1 MIWRWIFWHCSV
13 KSFSSVWLFVTPWAA
28 ACQASLSFTISC
40 SLLKFMSIESVM
52 PSNHHSSSVFP
63 FSSCLQSFPAS
74 ESSPMSWLFA
84 SGSQS
89 TGAWTSASLLPM
101 NIQSWFPLG
110 LTGLISL
117 LSKELSKSI
126 LHYSLKTSV
135 LQCSAFFMIHLLH
148 PSITTGHIA
157 LTMQTFVSKI
167 MSLLFNMLSRF
178 VIDFLPGSKCV
189 LILWLQSPSDDGKDW
204 RQEEK
209 GMTED

>member
-1 MIWRWIFWHCSV
+1 MWW
-13 KSFSSVWLFVTPWAA
+13 
-28 ACQASLSFTISC
+28 
-40 SLLKFMSIESVM
+40 SLLKLMSIESVM

-84 SGSQS
+84 SGGQS
-89 TGAWTSASLLPM
+89 TGASTSASLLPM

-178 VIDFLPGSKCV
+178 VIDFLPKSKRL
-189 LILWLQSPSDDGKDW
+189 LISWLQSLSAVILKPQENKICHHFPFPPSVC
-204 RQEEK
+204 QEVTRPDV
-209 GMTED
+209 MILFFWCCFLT